1 MGAPVGATMRDTKH
15 LEQRHLTW
23 HCVKD
28 VPRPLRS
35 VLGCKRLVLSLRTH
49 DLRVAQARRYEALAA
64 FQRRIDDARKVSG
77 SSPAVD
83 AGLSWRATLVALGR
97 GDPATVQAF
106 GGRGSEFWTD
116 GGMVQLDA
124 QETAVDMAGSIL
136 SDHADSFAA
145 EHGEEAARTML
156 DLAHGRATPLRHYV
170 DAWLAEGG
178 PKGPVNPRT
187 AGQYRSDLVE
197 LEKWAKSAG
206 IAPTIEAFTKAAAG
220 RYVTEGLVGKG
231 VSRGTANRKIST
243 ASSYWTWLGKRTAA
257 DVNPWRGQ
265 SMAKVSSARG
275 AEKPKRPFTDGEVTT
290 LLQGGADAELAD
302 AIRVAALSG
311 MRIEEV
317 YRLTVADCAGDW
329 FKLRQA
335 KTQAGVRRVPV
346 HSGLAALVTRRTADK
361 PAGAYVFH
369 EAGPHK
375 VGRERSM
382 AVSKR
387 FGHYRRRLKVD
398 EAVEGQ
404 RQGRID
410 MHSLRRWFVS
420 AARNAGI
427 DRAVVAAV
435 VGHEAGNITDDVY
448 SGGPSAAL
456 MRACVEAVRLPA
468 PAPPP
473 A

>member
-1 MGAPVGATMRDTKH
+1 MGTAMRDTRH

-28 VPRPLRS
+28 VPRPLRT
-35 VLGCKRLVLSLRTH
+35 VMGCKRLVLSLRTH

-64 FQRRIDDARKVSG
+64 FQRRIDVARKAGGG

-83 AGLSWRATLVALGR
+83 AGLSWRETLAALGR
-97 GDPATVQAF
+97 GDPASVQAF
-106 GGRGSEFWTD
+106 GGRGSEVWTD
-116 GGMVQLDA
+116 GGLVERDA
-124 QETAVDMAGSIL
+124 QETAVDMAEIL
-136 SDHADSFAA
+136 LGAHADSIAA
-145 EHGEEAARTML
+145 THGDEAALMML
-156 DLAHGRATPLRHYV
+156 DLARGRATPLRHYV

-187 AGQYRSDLVE
+187 AGQYRSDMIE
-197 LEKWAKSAG
+197 LEDWAKSAG
-206 IAPTIEAFTKAAAG
+206 VAPTIEGFTKAAAG
-220 RYVTEGLVGKG
+220 RFVTEALVSKG
-231 VSRGTANRKIST
+231 ISRGTANRKIST
-243 ASSYWTWLGKRTAA
+243 ASSYWTWLGKRTPV

-265 SMAKVSSARG
+265 SLAKGCSARG
-275 AEKPKRPFTDGEVTT
+275 VEKPKRPFTDAEVTT
-290 LLQGGADAELAD
+290 LLEGGADAELAD
-302 AIRVAALSG
+302 AIRLAALSG

-317 YRLTVADCAGDW
+317 YRLTVADCAAGW

-346 HSGLAALVTRRTADK
+346 HTGLAALVVRRAEGK
-361 PAGAYVFH
+361 AAGAYLFH
-369 EAGPHK
+369 EAGPRRE
-375 VGRERSM
+375 GRERSM

-387 FGHYRRRLKVD
+387 FGHYRRRLNVD
-398 EAVEGQ
+398 EAVEGR

-448 SGGPSAAL
+448 SGGPSAEL
-456 MRACVEAVRLPA
+456 MRACVEAVKLPGGG
-468 PAPPP
+468 P
-473 A
+473 

>member
-1 MGAPVGATMRDTKH
+1 MGATVRDTKH

-28 VPRPLRS
+28 VPRPLRA
-35 VLGCKRLVLSLRTH
+35 LMGCKRLVLSLRTH

-64 FQRRIDDARKVSG
+64 FQRRIDQAGKAGGG

-83 AGLSWRATLVALGR
+83 AGLAWRETLAALGR
-97 GDPATVQAF
+97 GDPASVQAF
-106 GGRGSEFWTD
+106 GGRGSEVWTD
-116 GGMVQLDA
+116 GGLVERNAHDTALDA
-124 QETAVDMAGSIL
+124 AESLLG
-136 SDHADSFAA
+136 DHADSFAA
-145 EHGEEAARTML
+145 SHGEEAARTMM
-156 DLAHGRATPLRHYV
+156 DLARGRATPLRHYV

-178 PKGPVNPRT
+178 PKGPVNART
-187 AGQYRSDLVE
+187 AGQYRSDLIG
-197 LEKWAKSAG
+197 LEEWAKSAG

-220 RYVTEGLVGKG
+220 RYVTEALVGKG
-231 VSRGTANRKIST
+231 ISRGTANRKIST
-243 ASSYWTWLGKRTAA
+243 ASSYWTWLGKRTPV

-265 SMAKVSSARG
+265 SLAKGSSARG
-275 AEKPKRPFTDGEVTT
+275 AEKPKRPFTDAEVAT

-317 YRLTVADCAGDW
+317 YRLTVADSAAGW
-329 FKLRQA
+329 FKLRQS
-335 KTQAGVRRVPV
+335 KTQAGVRRVPI
-346 HSGLAALVTRRTADK
+346 HSELAALVARRVEGKA
-361 PAGAYVFH
+361 AEAYLFH
-369 EAGPHK
+369 EAGPRK
-375 VGRERSM
+375 EGRERSM

-398 EAVEGQ
+398 EAVTGQ

-435 VGHEAGNITDDVY
+435 VGHEAGNITDDIY
-448 SGGPSAAL
+448 SGGPSAEL
-456 MRACVEAVRLPA
+456 LRACVEVVRLPV
-468 PAPPP
+468 PPSS
-473 A
+473 AA